1 MIGWYKIN
9 DSVRRLLSLSAI
21 STCLVILSS
30 CEPEPEP
37 ALLYND
43 NVIPFEIVEETFR
56 LGARSTAWISNKS
69 VITRT
74 FKLPPRTVYWAYWMG
89 AGPEPVAELAK
100 VVIPAAASK
109 LTKDPFVAYAWGLL
123 GALNLVNSGTSS
135 VDLFVLPSSESGGFN
150 FQDTFQSFIAKPQT
164 KNIHDK
170 YIDILD
176 TPTDST
182 NSITLGLRNPN
193 YGAGVDVKMKI
204 WAFVV
209 KPL

>member
-1 MIGWYKIN
+1 MKILGIKGYRFKG
-9 DSVRRLLSLSAI
+9 VFLIAI
-21 STCLVILSS
+21 ASGLGSMLSS
-30 CEPEPEP
+30 CKPEPEP
-37 ALLYND
+37 QLLYND
-43 NVIPFEIVEETFR
+43 YVVPFEIVEETFR

-74 FKLPPRTVYWAYWMG
+74 FKLPPRTVYWSYWMG

-100 VVIPAAASK
+100 VVIPAAAAK
-109 LTKDPFVAYAWGLL
+109 LTKDPFVAHAWGLL
-123 GALNLVNSGTSS
+123 GGLNLFTAGTST
-135 VDLFVLPSSESGGFN
+135 VDLFILPTEQAGGFN
-150 FQDTFQSFIAKPQT
+150 FQDTFQSFIAKPQS
-164 KNIHDK
+164 KNVYDK

-182 NSITLGLRNPN
+182 NTITLGLRNPN

>member
-1 MIGWYKIN
+1 
-9 DSVRRLLSLSAI
+9 
-21 STCLVILSS
+21 
-30 CEPEPEP
+30 
-37 ALLYND
+37 
-43 NVIPFEIVEETFR
+43 
-56 LGARSTAWISNKS
+56 
-69 VITRT
+69 
-74 FKLPPRTVYWAYWMG
+74 MG

-100 VVIPAAASK
+100 VVVPAAAQK

-123 GALNLVNSGTSS
+123 GALNLVNTGTSS
-135 VDLFVLPSSESGGFN
+135 VDLFVLPSSQASRFN

-209 KPL
+209 RPL